1 MDGRRTQPARREG
14 PYKPSKGWCQG
25 PASHAAASRSSST
38 CPVWLTVV
46 LGPSIVEEAAGGESE
61 KCLEAVSVASFPK
74 EPCCGLSSVCVRWG
88 QKVFNSVTASV
99 C

>member
-1 MDGRRTQPARREG
+1 MDGRRSQPARREG
-14 PYKPSKGWCQG
+14 LYKPSKGRCQG

-46 LGPSIVEEAAGGESE
+46 LGPGIVEEAAGGESE
-61 KCLEAVSVASFPK
+61 CSQLSQGAVLWN
-74 EPCCGLSSVCVRWG
+74 EQLCVRWG
-88 QKVFNSVTASV
+88 QKVFNSVTGSV